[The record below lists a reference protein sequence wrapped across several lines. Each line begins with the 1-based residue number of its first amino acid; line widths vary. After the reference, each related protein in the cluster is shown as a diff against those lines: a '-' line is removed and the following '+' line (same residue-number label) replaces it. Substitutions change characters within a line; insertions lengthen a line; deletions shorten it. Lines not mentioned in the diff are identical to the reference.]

1 VRLTDIMSNADLA
14 VWPQVAMV
22 IFLGVFFLVV
32 VRTLTTGRRSEM
44 RRRAAMA
51 LDDGPTTDNS
61 NPSGA
66 RAKEAM
72 SHG

>member
-1 VRLTDIMSNADLA
+1 MRLTDVVSNADLA

-22 IFLGVFFLVV
+22 IFLGVFVLVV
-32 VRTLTTGRRSEM
+32 IRTMTTGRRSEM
-44 RRRAAMA
+44 QRRAALA
-51 LDDGPTTDNS
+51 LDDGPTTD
-61 NPSGA
+61 